1 KNGTT
6 GFVTVLVLIFLYS
19 CNQAPKVY
27 EWRGENRS
35 GIYTEENVL
44 ESWPEEGPELVWEYE
59 GIGNG
64 YGSPIFTSDKMYIQG
79 EQDSIAYLFAFNIDG
94 DLLWKSDFGK
104 EWVKNWNGSRSAPTI
119 VDDLIYVTSGM
130 GNVYCINRES
140 GEKEWSVDMINDLN
154 GEFPLFGYS
163 EAVIIEDDKVFC
175 TPGGKEN
182 NVVALDRFTGE
193 MIWSNPGAGER
204 PGYNQPQ
211 IIELEERNILVTF
224 TAYEL
229 MGLDTKTGELLWVHD
244 QVNLKLE
251 ERELGKG
258 DTHANTII
266 FDNGFIYYAAGD
278 GNGGVKLE
286 LSPDGSS
293 IEEVWHNPDF
303 DSFMGGIVKIGNY
316 LYGCGTQKP
325 EFKSINAET
334 GEIGKALRIGPG
346 AVIAAGNMLYYY
358 NQRGEVMLI
367 TQDPLNM
374 EVVSKFRMTKG
385 EREHF
390 AHPVINDG
398 KMYVRHGDV
407 IHAYR
412 ISAVEE

>member
-1 KNGTT
+1 MKKNGTT

-163 EAVIIEDDKVFC
+163 EAVIIEDDLVFAWIQC
-175 TPGGKEN
+175 QVLDGLFVQHLACCGVEDYLT
-182 NVVALDRFTGE
+182 VAFCDEVLACFKFEWDR
-193 MIWSNPGAGER
+193 ACDR
-204 PGYNQPQ
+204 PD
-211 IIELEERNILVTF
+211 LEV
-224 TAYEL
+224 
-229 MGLDTKTGELLWVHD
+229 
-244 QVNLKLE
+244 
-251 ERELGKG
+251 
-258 DTHANTII
+258 
-266 FDNGFIYYAAGD
+266 
-278 GNGGVKLE
+278 GV
-286 LSPDGSS
+286 
-293 IEEVWHNPDF
+293 
-303 DSFMGGIVKIGNY
+303 
-316 LYGCGTQKP
+316 
-325 EFKSINAET
+325 
-334 GEIGKALRIGPG
+334 
-346 AVIAAGNMLYYY
+346 
-358 NQRGEVMLI
+358 
-367 TQDPLNM
+367 LN
-374 EVVSKFRMTKG
+374 
-385 EREHF
+385 
-390 AHPVINDG
+390 
-398 KMYVRHGDV
+398 
-407 IHAYR
+407 
-412 ISAVEE
+412 